1 MGKFKVGDIVGNTVQ
16 GFSFQVLEVKE
27 NTLVVEN
34 ISTFE
39 KLETYIDNMYH
50 HGIKNY

>member
-1 MGKFKVGDIVGNTVQ
+1 MEKFKVGDIVGNTVQ
-16 GFSFQVLEVKE
+16 GFCFQVLEVKE

-39 KLETYIDNMYH
+39 KLETHIDNMYH
-50 HGIKNY
+50 HGSKKY